1 MTKIRLMEK
10 QEMKVSAKSPRVLKL
25 SSKDSALSIPQ
36 AKFYPGY
43 VSREGHYG
51 GVGETHII

>member
-1 MTKIRLMEK
+1 MEK
-10 QEMKVSAKSPRVLKL
+10 QEMKVSAKSPCVLKL